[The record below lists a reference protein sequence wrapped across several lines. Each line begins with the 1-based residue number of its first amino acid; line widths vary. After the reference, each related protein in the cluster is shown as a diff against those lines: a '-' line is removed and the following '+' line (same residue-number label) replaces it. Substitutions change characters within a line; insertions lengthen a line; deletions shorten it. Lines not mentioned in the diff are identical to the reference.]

1 MFHEKHKT
9 KLSPLKMPR
18 LSKEAQKKDDVT
30 KIFKNI
36 INIGMIRNSKTTAIS
51 LSGFFPEV
59 VM

>member
-1 MFHEKHKT
+1 
-9 KLSPLKMPR
+9 MPR